1 MAYKF
6 STKLEEKFQWLL
18 TRYPKKDAVLLPLLH
33 DVQKEV
39 GYLSPESILYVS
51 DRMGLSPARI
61 REVASF
67 YSMFKLTPKGTYLIQ
82 LCHNISCYLKGA
94 DEVLEKIKQILGIEV
109 GQTTPDG
116 LFTLETAECLA
127 SCSTAPVMQIN
138 TWDYFEELDVEKIE
152 KIIQALKQGR
162 CADES
167 FEKRIQGGS
176 VA

>member
-6 STKLEEKFQWLL
+6 SPKLEEKFQWLL

-67 YSMFKLTPKGTYLIQ
+67 YSMFKLTPKGTYLLQI
-82 LCHNISCYLKGA
+82 CHNISCYLKGA
-94 DEVLEKIKQILGIEV
+94 DDLVEKAKNLLGVEV
-109 GQTTPDG
+109 GQTSSDG

-127 SCSTAPVMQIN
+127 SCSTAPVMQVN
-138 TWDYFEELDVEKIE
+138 TWDYHEELDVEKLE
-152 KIIQALKQGR
+152 KVIQALRQGK
-162 CADES
+162 CANENY
-167 FEKRIQGGS
+167 EKRVQEGS
-176 VA
+176 IA